1 MLAMSEVEKHI
12 KDEMLQL
19 AARLAAEIGKE
30 AALEWVEQIL
40 VDLNELP
47 PLAYANLSEKFA
59 H

>member
-12 KDEMLQL
+12 KDQILQY
-19 AARLAAEIGKE
+19 AALLAAEIGKE

-47 PLAYANLSEKFA
+47 EITTAAFQ
-59 H
+59 

>member
-1 MLAMSEVEKHI
+1 MSEVEKYI